1 MFIKEIRLKNFR
13 GFSDNILSFIEEE
26 AKKSAKPRKTTILL
40 GENGL
45 GKSSLLKAIGLVTS
59 GRDALAEVVGEPSS
73 WIQVGK
79 RYCEVEAVLV
89 TQSNEERAVSL
100 RIDKQDGVSD
110 VIDRAKES
118 MQLLEDALDHT
129 NRNYFVLAY
138 GASRRLS
145 FESKRRSGRSSYRHP
160 RAQRIATL
168 FDPDA
173 TLMSVESWAM
183 DLDYQKD
190 GNAIKVVKQVLS
202 TFLKEVK
209 FSRIDK
215 KRGILLFK
223 TPLGEVP
230 MSQLSDGYQ
239 NIAAWV
245 GDLLYQISRTFD
257 DYKAPLKTRGVLLID
272 EIDLHLHPKWQRELL
287 AFLKRKLPNFQIIAT
302 THSPITAQQAGP
314 DELFS
319 LHRKSKRIEI
329 EPFAGNPKSLLVHQL
344 MSSDLFGIESDE
356 SVEIEKKK
364 KKYEKLAA
372 LKRPTKAQ
380 KLQLVK
386 LKESLAIEP
395 DTLRSNMLM
404 SQDHLS
410 LLEKI
415 HDELEAK

>member
-1 MFIKEIRLKNFR
+1 
-13 GFSDNILSFIEEE
+13 
-26 AKKSAKPRKTTILL
+26 
-40 GENGL
+40 
-45 GKSSLLKAIGLVTS
+45 
-59 GRDALAEVVGEPSS
+59 
-73 WIQVGK
+73 
-79 RYCEVEAVLV
+79 
-89 TQSNEERAVSL
+89 
-100 RIDKQDGVSD
+100 
-110 VIDRAKES
+110 
-118 MQLLEDALDHT
+118 
-129 NRNYFVLAY
+129 
-138 GASRRLS
+138 
-145 FESKRRSGRSSYRHP
+145 
-160 RAQRIATL
+160 
-168 FDPDA
+168 
-173 TLMSVESWAM
+173 
-183 DLDYQKD
+183 
-190 GNAIKVVKQVLS
+190 
-202 TFLKEVK
+202 
-209 FSRIDK
+209 
-215 KRGILLFK
+215 
-223 TPLGEVP
+223 

-380 KLQLVK
+380 KLQLAK

-395 DTLRSNMLM
+395 DILRSNMLM